1 MRSIIVAFPDMTN
14 AHKIRDILA
23 MHDFPVRG
31 LATNGSMAL
40 RFISSEDGGG
50 LIVCGPNFPDMTA
63 IQLSSLMPDD
73 YDMLVLSS
81 SGAMNMG
88 YEHKEGLYTLTLP
101 LHTQDLVASVRM
113 LLETRQMYRNT
124 MRAVKP
130 PVPQASP
137 KGPQTPP
144 KRSPEEQR
152 VIDRA
157 KVLLMNRNNMSEQE
171 AHRFLQKRC
180 MDTGTKLYDM
190 ALAVL
195 KSQEL

>member
-63 IQLSSLMPDD
+63 IQLLSLMPDD
-73 YDMLVLSS
+73 YDILVLSS
-81 SGAMNMG
+81 SGSMNMG
-88 YEHKEGLYTLTLP
+88 YEHQEGLYTLTLP

-130 PVPQASP
+130 AAAQPTP
-137 KGPQTPP
+137 KGPQVPP

-157 KVLLMNRNNMSEQE
+157 KALLMNRNNMSEQE

>member
-88 YEHKEGLYTLTLP
+88 YEHQEGLYTLTLP

-113 LLETRQMYRNT
+113 LLETRQMYRST

-130 PVPQASP
+130 VVQPVSP
-137 KGPQTPP
+137 KGQVPS